1 MPPSYLCGRRWSTV
15 RPRPWSSFFAGAS
28 ETLRVVLIL
37 FHPAEG
43 SLLPLY
49 PSCLPLLCTSLPQAL
64 TSLGNMQLPTPDV
77 RLALIQADLS
87 PQPASIRSQELLSRS
102 PHCDTTGLVLVALP
116 TEQAAPASLLA
127 RREQAAFDSLCE
139 LVLNPN
145 GTHFLL

>member
-1 MPPSYLCGRRWSTV
+1 MARTFCKS
-15 RPRPWSSFFAGAS
+15 AS
-28 ETLRVVLIL
+28 VAQKLQCSHGNNLELPERVEV
-37 FHPAEG
+37 AERASAQKG
-43 SLLPLY
+43 
-49 PSCLPLLCTSLPQAL
+49 LPLLCTSLPQAL
-64 TSLGNMQLPTPDV
+64 TSLGNMQLPTPDA
-77 RLALIQADLS
+77 RLALIQADLP